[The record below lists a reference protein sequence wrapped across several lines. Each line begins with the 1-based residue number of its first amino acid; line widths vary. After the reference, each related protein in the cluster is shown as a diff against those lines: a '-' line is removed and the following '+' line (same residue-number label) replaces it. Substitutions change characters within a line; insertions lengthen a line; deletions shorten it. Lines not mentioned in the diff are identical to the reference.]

1 MTRELNETSVSGAL
15 EKLSWQALEAHLE
28 GLILAPQDVDKLVGL
43 IRRSEALVLKRLDQ
57 KKQKSRDKLL
67 DKLAGYLDDKGYP
80 TQAELV
86 QSHAVRLNEI
96 DGIYCSIIE
105 LLSKS
110 VAANLSPELRVSAL
124 LARSNL
130 EYSQMIRQM
139 SNNIQDQGKLDLG
152 KVTMQGA
159 DGSEFSPEGVHEAF
173 LTTLASTFGMEAHIN
188 RWYDDQGFLVLP
200 ALPVPSDQ
208 DKITV
213 GSVQMLAVAWG
224 HWQFSERR
232 HRYLDAP
239 LERITD
245 LDPAWATYGIK
256 ALWKSLPADD
266 NVEFYCRAANV
277 RLMERFSQ
285 ALMPIFAQS
294 LFYRELVCGTA
305 GQVALFPKKAV
316 SLLEIHA
323 ATCLSQLLSVD
334 LTSDNSEY
342 AGLTF
347 AEWIRGYS
355 VLQSISSE
363 VLEIGDAD
371 RLTVRFSDTEIVEML
386 QRLGLQGDKA
396 QDFIK
401 HATYRKASR
410 DLFDQPLIKL
420 QDGGYL
426 LLAIAAATSSIPKVI
441 LSTLGMLEVNLDG
454 RGKRFEAS
462 VIDLLNR
469 HGIKAKTITCKR
481 DGEEYDYDVA
491 FVWGDC
497 LFLFECKSRNLPTGD
512 PARTYFFSLG
522 IRSVENQVKRLA
534 EGLKRHPDILSVNM
548 PEAVGKR
555 VVHCVVNSLPFA
567 KFTEENDLHFADEG
581 GIARFFKQ
589 SEIGPRK
596 FTQTG
601 VSDIDP
607 ESVIAHL
614 WDGPEPTP
622 EDFLR
627 HLRSPIQLAHVAHH
641 LRAKPIQIPVG
652 MEEALQL
659 TEIGLIDKTDDSLR
673 EASQLAGYR
682 PGGDLA
688 PETQSA

>member
-1 MTRELNETSVSGAL
+1 MALSETSVSGAL
-15 EKLSWQALEAHLE
+15 EKLSWRALEDHLE
-28 GLILAPQDVDKLVGL
+28 SFILAPQDVDKLVGL
-43 IRRSEALVLKRLDQ
+43 VRRSEALVLKRIDQ
-57 KKQKSRDKLL
+57 KKQKNRDKFL
-67 DKLAGYLDDKGYP
+67 DKLAGYLDGKGYP
-80 TQAELV
+80 SQTELV
-86 QSHAVRLNEI
+86 LSHAVRLNEI

-130 EYSQMIRQM
+130 EYNQMIQQM
-139 SNNIQDQGKLDLG
+139 KKNIEDQGKLDLG

-159 DGSEFSPEGVHEAF
+159 DGNEFNPGGVHEAL

-188 RWYDDQGFLVLP
+188 RWYDEQGFLVLP

-239 LERITD
+239 LERIAD
-245 LDPAWATYGIK
+245 IDPAWATVGIK
-256 ALWKSLPADD
+256 GLWNSRPADD
-266 NVEFYCRAANV
+266 NVEFYCQAANV
-277 RLMERFSQ
+277 RLMERFNQ
-285 ALMPIFAQS
+285 ALTPILAQP
-294 LFYRELVCGTA
+294 LYKKLVYGTE

-323 ATCLSQLLSVD
+323 QACLSQLLSTD
-334 LTSDNSEY
+334 LTNDQSEY

-355 VLQSISSE
+355 VLQSISSD
-363 VLEIGDAD
+363 VLETGDAD
-371 RLTVRFSDTEIVEML
+371 RLTVRFGDTELVEML
-386 QRLGLQGDKA
+386 QRLGIQGDKA
-396 QDFIK
+396 QSFIK

-462 VIDLLNR
+462 MIDLLER

-481 DGEEYDYDVA
+481 DSEEYDYDVA
-491 FVWGDC
+491 FVWGDY

-512 PARTYFFSLG
+512 PARTYFFALG
-522 IRSVENQVKRLA
+522 IRSVEKQVKRLA

-555 VVHCVVNSLPFA
+555 VVHCVINSLPFA

-614 WDGPEPTP
+614 WDGPKPTP

-627 HLRSPIQLAHVAHH
+627 HLRSPIQLAHVAYH
-641 LRAKPIQIPVG
+641 LRAKIIQIPVG

-659 TEIGLIDKTDDSLR
+659 IEFEQIDKTHDSLR
-673 EASQLAGYR
+673 EASQKAGYR
-682 PGGDLA
+682 PGGDLV

>member
-1 MTRELNETSVSGAL
+1 MTIELSETAVSGAL
-15 EKLSWQALEAHLE
+15 EKLSWQALEDHLE
-28 GLILAPQDVDKLVGL
+28 SFTLTPQDVDKLVGL
-43 IRRSEALVLKRLDQ
+43 VRRSEALVFKRLDQ
-57 KKQKSRDKLL
+57 KKQNNRNKFL
-67 DKLAGYLDDKGYP
+67 DKLAGYLDGKSYP
-80 TQAELV
+80 NQAELARL
-86 QSHAVRLNEI
+86 HAVRLNEI
-96 DGIYCSIIE
+96 DGTYCSIIE

-110 VAANLSPELRVSAL
+110 EAANFSPELRVSAL
-124 LARSNL
+124 LARSNS
-130 EYSQMIRQM
+130 EYSQMIQQM
-139 SNNIQDQGKLDLG
+139 NKGIEDQGKLDLR
-152 KVTMQGA
+152 KVSMQGP
-159 DGSEFSPEGVHEAF
+159 DGNEFNPGGVHEAL

-213 GSVQMLAVAWG
+213 GSVQLLAVAWG

-245 LDPAWATYGIK
+245 LDPQWTASGIK
-256 ALWKSLPADD
+256 GVWNSRPADD
-266 NVEFYCRAANV
+266 DVEFYTQAANA

-285 ALMPIFAQS
+285 ALAPILAEP
-294 LFYRELVCGTA
+294 RWKKLVYGTG
-305 GQVALFPKKAV
+305 GQVELLPKKAV

-323 ATCLSQLLSVD
+323 WACLSQLLSAD
-334 LTSDNSEY
+334 LINDPSEY

-355 VLQSISSE
+355 VLQSIS
-363 VLEIGDAD
+363 VDALESSDSD
-371 RLTVRFSDTEIVEML
+371 RLTVRFNGTELMEML
-386 QRLGLQGDKA
+386 QRLGLHGEKA
-396 QDFIK
+396 QSFIK

-462 VIDLLNR
+462 MIDLLKR
-469 HGIKAKTITCKR
+469 QGIEAKTITCKR

-491 FVWGDC
+491 FVWGDY

-522 IRSVENQVKRLA
+522 IRSVEKQVNRLA
-534 EGLKRHPDILSVNM
+534 EGLKRHPDILSVHM

-596 FTQTG
+596 LTQAG

-607 ESVIAHL
+607 ASVIAHL

-627 HLRSPIQLAHVAHH
+627 HLRSPIQLAHVAYH
-641 LRAKPIQIPVG
+641 LRAKPIQIRVG

-659 TEIGLIDKTDDSLR
+659 IDFEQIDKTDDSLR
-673 EASQLAGYR
+673 EASQQAGYR
-682 PGGDLA
+682 SGGD
-688 PETQSA
+688 PVPKTQSA

>member
-1 MTRELNETSVSGAL
+1 MTIELSEKSVSGAL
-15 EKLSWQALEAHLE
+15 EKLSWQALEDHLE
-28 GLILAPQDVDKLVGL
+28 SFILAPQDVDKLVGL
-43 IRRSEALVLKRLDQ
+43 VRRSEALVLKRLDQ
-57 KKQKSRDKLL
+57 KKQKNRDKFL
-67 DKLAGYLDDKGYP
+67 DKLAGYLDSKGYP
-80 TQAELV
+80 NQAKLV
-86 QSHAVRLNEI
+86 LAHAVRLNEI
-96 DGIYCSIIE
+96 GGVYCSIIE
-105 LLSKS
+105 LLSRS

-130 EYSQMIRQM
+130 EYSQLIQQM
-139 SNNIQDQGKLDLG
+139 NKNIEDQGKLDLG

-159 DGSEFSPEGVHEAF
+159 DGNEFNPGGVHEAL
-173 LTTLASTFGMEAHIN
+173 LTTLASTFGMEAHLN
-188 RWYDDQGFLVLP
+188 QWYDDQGFLVLP

-213 GSVQMLAVAWG
+213 GSVQLLAVAWG

-239 LERITD
+239 LERIAD
-245 LDPAWATYGIK
+245 LDPAWATVGIK
-256 ALWKSLPADD
+256 GLWQSRPADD
-266 NVEFYCRAANV
+266 NVEFYCQAANV

-285 ALMPIFAQS
+285 ALTPILAQP
-294 LFYRELVCGTA
+294 LYKKLVYGTE
-305 GQVALFPKKAV
+305 GHVALFPEKAV
-316 SLLEIHA
+316 SLFEIHA
-323 ATCLSQLLSVD
+323 ETCLSQLLSAD
-334 LTSDNSEY
+334 LIHDQSEY

-355 VLQSISSE
+355 VLQSISSD
-363 VLEIGDAD
+363 VLETGGAD
-371 RLTVRFSDTEIVEML
+371 RLTVRFSDTELVEML

-396 QDFIK
+396 QSFIK
-401 HATYRKASR
+401 HATYRKASH

-462 VIDLLNR
+462 MIDLLNR

-491 FVWGDC
+491 FVWGDY

-522 IRSVENQVKRLA
+522 IRSVEKQVKRLA
-534 EGLKRHPDILSVNM
+534 EGLKRHPDILSANM

-596 FTQTG
+596 LTQTG
-601 VSDIDP
+601 LSDIDP
-607 ESVIAHL
+607 KSVIAHL

-627 HLRSPIQLAHVAHH
+627 HLRSPIQLAHVAYH
-641 LRAKPIQIPVG
+641 LRANPIQIRVG

-659 TEIGLIDKTDDSLR
+659 IEIGQIDKTDDSLR
-673 EASQLAGYR
+673 EASQQAGY
-682 PGGDLA
+682 
-688 PETQSA
+688 